1 MKRLA
6 AVVAAGAVVCILPA
20 AGSAVGGDLDLT
32 FSGDGKVLTD
42 VSARGDFAGAI
53 AIQGDG
59 KIVVA
64 GGAAWETRD
73 PKITLVRYNADGT
86 LDTSFGGDG
95 KVTTNLTAHEDA
107 AYGVAIQPGDNKI
120 VVAGDAGLRTGD
132 SRFGVLRYNADG
144 ALDTSF
150 GGDGKV
156 TTQLT
161 SHDDPVAGLALQS
174 DGKILVSGGAAF
186 DTRNAKVALVRYN
199 ANGTLDTSFSGD
211 GKVIT
216 DAVTAHE
223 YANAVVVQA
232 DLKIV
237 IGGLGAPKGSDTRML
252 VLRYLP
258 DGSRDTSFS
267 GDGKVLTDFTGKD
280 DSIQNLAI
288 DADGNIV
295 AAGIA
300 GFGGQDA
307 RFALARYLPTGA
319 LDTSFSGDGKVM
331 TNFTT
336 TYDASWDVAI
346 QTDTKIVAAGES
358 HGDFALARYLA
369 DGSLDTSFSGDGKAK
384 TSLSSRSDFAFGVAI
399 QADGGIVLAGG
410 AAWGSQNAKI
420 GLARYLGS

>member
-86 LDTSFGGDG
+86 
-95 KVTTNLTAHEDA
+95 
-107 AYGVAIQPGDNKI
+107 
-120 VVAGDAGLRTGD
+120 
-132 SRFGVLRYNADG
+132 
-144 ALDTSF
+144 LDTSF